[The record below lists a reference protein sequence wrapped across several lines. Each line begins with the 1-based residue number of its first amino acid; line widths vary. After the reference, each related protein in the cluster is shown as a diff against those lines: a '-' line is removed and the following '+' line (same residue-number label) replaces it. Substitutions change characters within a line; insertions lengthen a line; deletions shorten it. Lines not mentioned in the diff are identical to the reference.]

1 MDGVLS
7 TLVAS
12 AERAPWGWGLFL
24 SVSLALI
31 KGWPAIADATLKA
44 KMALGDRRT
53 SRIEKLESKID
64 QQRVS
69 YEAEIGVLR
78 HGLNNVTACLDALL
92 LLIEAAPEAAR
103 EHAARVRKMMADQ
116 AATQEREK
124 AVIRAARI
132 VSAGTDAAEPTGTG
146 APTP

>member
-1 MDGVLS
+1 MDNIASALM
-7 TLVAS
+7 AS

-24 SVSLALI
+24 SVTYALI

-53 SRIEKLESKID
+53 SRIEKLENKID

-103 EHAARVRKMMADQ
+103 EHAAKVRKMMADQ
-116 AATQEREK
+116 AATQKREK
-124 AVIRAARI
+124 EVILAARI
-132 VSAGTDAAEPTGTG
+132 IGANAEAIDPPATG